1 MLHASTQPS
10 QVFLK
15 PLGSKICCFEWDSA
29 LACCSHVFWLSRS
42 LGENQSL
49 GKATWKNK
57 WCWYPFPVPA
67 PQALGVGHRWCDA
80 QVSIQPWVRAPGRRI
95 WVLSCQRWNSTE
107 YVGWELPTLQV
118 LQRATCFSCRPKRS
132 EKCFWCNSTVD
143 ITRWFS
149 DGFLYH
155 SPCWGE
161 ESVSSSKWVFMRI
174 RFDDGISSHDKTSLP
189 KLQKMKTKPSQPYF
203 DALQIPP
210 NKVLCVC
217 LGFGFLRFRSDVE
230 GPKPL
235 LFSKAMRQHH
245 EVQTSS
251 ASTTSE
257 VQTHVAEWHRTTLS
271 LWRGIPFL
279 IHPWDRAGTHLI
291 DDGYFTQPELQIL

>member
-1 MLHASTQPS
+1 MLLWVRFGFSMLQPC
-10 QVFLK
+10 VLT
-15 PLGSKICCFEWDSA
+15 FEI
-29 LACCSHVFWLSRS
+29 V
-42 LGENQSL
+42 GENQSL

-95 WVLSCQRWNSTE
+95 WVLSCQRWNSTD

-189 KLQKMKTKPSQPYF
+189 KLQKMKTKPSSPISMPSKYPLIRCFVSVWGLDSSGFVQMLR
-203 DALQIPP
+203 ALSHYSFPRQWGNTMRSKHRRLPQ
-210 NKVLCVC
+210 L
-217 LGFGFLRFRSDVE
+217 LRFKHMWQSGIEPRYPFGVASH
-230 GPKPL
+230 
-235 LFSKAMRQHH
+235 FSSIL
-245 EVQTSS
+245 ETGLELTS
-251 ASTTSE
+251 
-257 VQTHVAEWHRTTLS
+257 
-271 LWRGIPFL
+271 
-279 IHPWDRAGTHLI
+279 
-291 DDGYFTQPELQIL
+291 